1 MGQCPV
7 ERQWSQDRVIP
18 GAGPVK
24 RLRDRPAG
32 RHRQEPAQA
41 HPVLAQAYQRFL
53 AQTGLTLEP
62 EPPYTSDPSL
72 STSVALLTAAMVG
85 PSSLPADC
93 RNSYAGYRPV
103 MAAMKA
109 WPSQGEVTTM
119 RDPGHA
125 PIQAGPQRRW
135 IRTVRAY
142 LHEPAVLTI
151 IAVAFFISAA
161 GQRFG
166 SPRPRSWSLSRGPGL
181 IDSDLID
188 AARMAEVLG
197 QAVEEAGGARLDRSG
212 RRRTIL
218 R

>member
-1 MGQCPV
+1 
-7 ERQWSQDRVIP
+7 
-18 GAGPVK
+18 
-24 RLRDRPAG
+24 
-32 RHRQEPAQA
+32 
-41 HPVLAQAYQRFL
+41 
-53 AQTGLTLEP
+53 
-62 EPPYTSDPSL
+62 
-72 STSVALLTAAMVG
+72 
-85 PSSLPADC
+85 
-93 RNSYAGYRPV
+93 
-103 MAAMKA
+103 
-109 WPSQGEVTTM
+109 M

-166 SPRPRSWSLSRGPGL
+166 RPRPRSWSLSRGPGL

-218 R
+218 RVTKALSWARRSVPAASFDDHGGWAGSISASAAMCTISRAPMAQRGIHAARGGEP